1 LVRFFEK
8 SSQLYYFS
16 RNQETKILNNQLNS
30 FIDFIEE
37 FAGKIKS
44 IDVAFDLS
52 KQLDLIYKYHFI
64 RIKNVN
70 HQLVKRFDV
79 IENLLNI
86 LKFRNIKTVEKFA
99 FLLRGQDNFTDVI
112 FQKIFILMNETRALK
127 IFKIFIE

>member
-1 LVRFFEK
+1 MVRFFEK